1 MATAFELLVQD
12 IQTRLNAV
20 FLRKTDR
27 NPGRHAIAEATK
39 IPWSWIAVN
48 TASILSE
55 YPTGLT
61 KVVLLSILELNWERT
76 FLKRYKGFDKN
87 FNESSAREMDIY
99 LHPKFSNW
107 ISYLDHE
114 FFLNR
119 KMRMMCP
126 PKTNSPITTRYDDKT
141 LARKYRIALIPPTE
155 LLIFILT
162 RFDKEFVQREF
173 PDKIRDISNKL
184 NYNFWLKIIH
194 VEIISHTSTTVS
206 IDSNPKLNRTDIY
219 LMDMTSENQP
229 VILSLYDQQASLSP
243 IFKRN
248 DYIGLYHPTIQ
259 SPRAD
264 VQEIVFEYS
273 SETVIFLMPE
283 KEAQD
288 AGLAKINLTSM
299 VDQSESE
306 ICSSSKKDIIKR
318 DEEGF
323 MDCEGYV
330 PRVNVTDMNY
340 CMLNVTLFGK
350 VIGLAN
356 NNPYNDPNN
365 ANHKMDRY
373 ALRIAD
379 STGTMDITLWEYSG
393 RDSRKI
399 RAGQYILLDKLVT
412 SDKHESGNKRVWYV
426 NGSVILGTKMYNIST
441 LSSLLTSHEFCN
453 IVPLWHSKEMKMD
466 HFQVEGT
473 ITGWEFYLKTQ
484 AQFVLSSNNTTTN
497 TDIDFMDLSIGDRI
511 TATAHLGCLN
521 PHKKI
526 NQKECEFCGCQINNQ
541 VAQVFR
547 PKPTVA
553 DTTFERGWEGW
564 VEWILDDG
572 TSTCKVYGGEE
583 AFQLYAHL
591 LEQVHQLTE
600 WIK

>member
-1 MATAFELLVQD
+1 MATAFEILVQD
-12 IQTRLNAV
+12 IQNRLNAV
-20 FLRKTDR
+20 FLGKTDR

-39 IPWSWIAVN
+39 IPWSWVAVN
-48 TASILSE
+48 TASIISE

-61 KVVLLSILELNWERT
+61 KVVLLSILELNWEKT
-76 FLKRYKGFDKN
+76 FLKRYKGFDKK
-87 FNESSAREMDIY
+87 ESSTREMDIY
-99 LHPKFSNW
+99 LHPKFSRW
-107 ISYLDHE
+107 ISYMNHE
-114 FFLNR
+114 FFINR
-119 KMRMMCP
+119 KMRMVCP
-126 PKTNSPITTRYDDKT
+126 PKTNAPITTRYDDKT

-155 LLIFILT
+155 DLIFILN

-173 PDKIRDISNKL
+173 ADKIRDLATSNKL

-194 VEIISHTSTTVS
+194 VEIISHTSAATAS
-206 IDSNPKLNRTDIY
+206 LDPNPKLNRTDIY
-219 LMDMTSENQP
+219 LMDMTSENQA

-248 DYIGLYHPTIQ
+248 DYVGLYHPTIQ
-259 SPRAD
+259 APRAD
-264 VQEIVFEYS
+264 TQETVFEYS
-273 SETVIFLMPE
+273 SETIIFLMPE

-299 VDQSESE
+299 VDPSETE
-306 ICSSSKKDIIKR
+306 ISISSKKDIIKR

-323 MDCEGYV
+323 MDCEGYE
-330 PRVNVTDMNY
+330 PRVNINDMNH

-356 NNPYNDPNN
+356 NNPYNDPDN

-399 RAGQYILLDKLVT
+399 RVGQYILLDKLVT

-426 NGSVILGTKMYNIST
+426 NGSAILGTKMYNVST
-441 LSSLLTSHEFCN
+441 LSSLLTSHEFRN
-453 IVPLWHSKEMKMD
+453 IIPLWHSKEIKMD
-466 HFQVEGT
+466 HFQVEGS

-484 AQFVLSSNNTTTN
+484 AQFVLSSSSSSSTEPN

-511 TATAHLGCLN
+511 TATAHLGCLI
-521 PHKKI
+521 PHKNI
-526 NQKECEFCGCQINNQ
+526 NQKVCEFCGCQINDK
-541 VAQVFR
+541 VVQVFR

-564 VEWILDDG
+564 LEWILDDG
-572 TSTCKVYGGEE
+572 TSTCKIYGGEE
-583 AFQLYAHL
+583 VKHIKFQ
-591 LEQVHQLTE
+591 
-600 WIK
+600 K

>member
-1 MATAFELLVQD
+1 ML
-12 IQTRLNAV
+12 
-20 FLRKTDR
+20 KTDR

-39 IPWSWIAVN
+39 IPWSWVAVN

-61 KVVLLSILELNWERT
+61 KVVLLSILELSWERT
-76 FLKRYKGFDKN
+76 FLKRHKGFDKN
-87 FNESSAREMDIY
+87 ESSKREMDIY
-99 LHPKFSNW
+99 LHPKFSQW
-107 ISYLDHE
+107 ISFEDHE

-119 KMRMMCP
+119 KLRIVCP
-126 PKTNSPITTRYDDKT
+126 PKTNAPITTRYDDKT
-141 LARKYRIALIPPTE
+141 LARKHRIALIPPTE
-155 LLIFILT
+155 HLIFILT

-173 PDKIRDISNKL
+173 ADKIRDLAKSNQL

-194 VEIISHTSTTVS
+194 VEIITHTSATAS
-206 IDSNPKLNRTDIY
+206 LDANQSKLNRTDIY
-219 LMDMTSENQP
+219 LMDMTSENQA

-248 DYIGLYHPTIQ
+248 DYIGLYRPKIQ

-299 VDQSESE
+299 VDLSESE
-306 ICSSSKKDIIKR
+306 ISSSSKRDIIKR

-323 MDCEGYV
+323 MDCEGYE
-330 PRVNVTDMNY
+330 PRINISDMNY
-340 CMLNVTLFGK
+340 CMLNATLFGK

-379 STGTMDITLWEYSG
+379 STGTMDITLWECSG

-399 RAGQYILLDKLVT
+399 RVGQYILLDNLVT
-412 SDKHESGNKRVWYV
+412 SDKNESGNKRVWYV
-426 NGSVILGTKMYNIST
+426 NGSVVLGTKMYNVST
-441 LSSLLTSHEFCN
+441 LSSLLTSHEFRN
-453 IVPLWHSKEMKMD
+453 IIPLWYSKEMKMD

-484 AQFVLSSNNTTTN
+484 AQFVLSSSNTRPN

-511 TATAHLGCLN
+511 TTIAR
-521 PHKKI
+521 K
-526 NQKECEFCGCQINNQ
+526 
-541 VAQVFR
+541 V

-553 DTTFERGWEGW
+553 DTAFERGWEGW
-564 VEWILDDG
+564 LEWILDDG
-572 TSTCKVYGGEE
+572 TSTCKIYGGEE
-583 AFQLYAHL
+583 TLLNVTAHHFKLMSHGSQINLLSSVIGLPMICSLTGTSTSTYRMDQMTL
-591 LEQVHQLTE
+591 LEPTQQECRDMLE
-600 WIK
+600 IMGKK